1 MKSPLIIVESPSK
14 IKTLQKFLDANYNVE
29 ASVGHFRDLPKS
41 KLGIEVDDN
50 FSAEYHVSPD
60 STKTVQALKKA
71 LKKSD
76 ALFIATDPDREG
88 EAIAWHIVDEL
99 KPKVP
104 TKRLVFNEITKTAIL
119 ESFNHTR
126 DIDINL
132 VDAQETR
139 RFLDR
144 LFGFMVSEKMWF
156 NMKSGVSAGRVQSPA
171 IKILVDREKER
182 TKFKQNEYWSI
193 SGIFESNKSEINAK
207 LIKIGDKKLATG
219 NAFDKK
225 TGTLF
230 NADDIVLN
238 EKKSDELI
246 KEIKNN
252 SWAVDKLE
260 QKPVT
265 QRPYAPFITSTLQ
278 QEGIRQF
285 RMSAQNV
292 MRIAQT
298 LYENGYITLISI
310 NKNLES
316 YEGIYV
322 ELVNFKTKTPIKNK
336 DLQCKNIDEIIDL
349 NKTIFKEY
357 EYSKLNNNIKNN
369 LKSVNDYIIF
379 NQNGEYNYIVLC
391 ELNYDEK
398 LLKNINFNK
407 NINSLVNKIQLQF
420 LQKYKNEYKFRYNE

>member
-14 IKTLQKFLDANYNVE
+14 IKTLKKFLDSNYNIE

-50 FSAEYHVSPD
+50 FSAEYHVAKD

-126 DIDINL
+126 DIDNNL

-182 TKFKQNEYWSI
+182 TKFIQNEYWSI
-193 SGIFESNKSEINAK
+193 SGIFEASNSEIDAK
-207 LIKIGDKKLATG
+207 LIKIGSKKIATG
-219 NAFDKK
+219 NSFDKK
-225 TGTLF
+225 TGQLF
-230 NADDIVLN
+230 NADDIV
-238 EKKSDELI
+238 
-246 KEIKNN
+246 
-252 SWAVDKLE
+252 
-260 QKPVT
+260 
-265 QRPYAPFITSTLQ
+265 
-278 QEGIRQF
+278 
-285 RMSAQNV
+285 
-292 MRIAQT
+292 
-298 LYENGYITLISI
+298 
-310 NKNLES
+310 
-316 YEGIYV
+316 
-322 ELVNFKTKTPIKNK
+322 
-336 DLQCKNIDEIIDL
+336 
-349 NKTIFKEY
+349 
-357 EYSKLNNNIKNN
+357 
-369 LKSVNDYIIF
+369 
-379 NQNGEYNYIVLC
+379 
-391 ELNYDEK
+391 
-398 LLKNINFNK
+398 
-407 NINSLVNKIQLQF
+407 
-420 LQKYKNEYKFRYNE
+420 